1 MVIPQAEIVVDMRL
15 HHKTAHHCEPLLQ
28 CAGMKHVP
36 VPHVETMAE
45 TRVIDGRQQLLQ
57 DGRLFL
63 EDVLHRYTAANPL
76 ASGSISRQKAMLLS
90 SQAWR

>member
-1 MVIPQAEIVVDMRL
+1 
-15 HHKTAHHCEPLLQ
+15 
-28 CAGMKHVP
+28 
-36 VPHVETMAE
+36 MAE